1 MRSLLI
7 CSLFCSFV
15 FAENLEILQ
24 NEKKELRNLEKK
36 SIESRY
42 ESLKNDWI
50 SPITINSGLSRD
62 HSFSSKSGSFDK
74 SASIGFTQSI
84 YESGGIELSMQ
95 YAKDKYDSEMLAW
108 ESDNYTIL
116 ETVYETLL
124 EISKIKLQIEQS
136 SYSLQNK
143 EIELILKKI
152 QYESGSGDITDL
164 NNAIISKNSQYK
176 ENISLQ
182 NSLKD
187 KEYELSKYTSL
198 KYDEIEILDFKGI
211 KKEDFIN
218 QNIALL
224 VEKSKIEM
232 LNTSYKQTKVSYLPK
247 VSTTLKASYSNSEDF
262 YSSSQKEANNTG
274 LASLNLTVPLYDY
287 NKSNKVEESKVDYL
301 KQKAQVNDLKNQLA
315 YEYEQILNQIDSYE
329 KYNETIKNSIKI
341 YDDLLSINKISNDA
355 GMTSTY
361 DLDILKNTKK
371 INEYDIAINEINIKL
386 QYSKLYFKT
395 KGEH

>member
-1 MRSLLI
+1 
-7 CSLFCSFV
+7 
-15 FAENLEILQ
+15 
-24 NEKKELRNLEKK
+24 
-36 SIESRY
+36 
-42 ESLKNDWI
+42 
-50 SPITINSGLSRD
+50 
-62 HSFSSKSGSFDK
+62 
-74 SASIGFTQSI
+74 
-84 YESGGIELSMQ
+84 
-95 YAKDKYDSEMLAW
+95 
-108 ESDNYTIL
+108 
-116 ETVYETLL
+116 
-124 EISKIKLQIEQS
+124 
-136 SYSLQNK
+136 
-143 EIELILKKI
+143 
-152 QYESGSGDITDL
+152 
-164 NNAIISKNSQYK
+164 
-176 ENISLQ
+176 
-182 NSLKD
+182 
-187 KEYELSKYTSL
+187 
-198 KYDEIEILDFKGI
+198 
-211 KKEDFIN
+211 
-218 QNIALL
+218 
-224 VEKSKIEM
+224 M